1 MNFFAQQD
9 RARKQTWRLLWL
21 LLFAVIII
29 IAVTDLVV
37 TLGAYFLL
45 DTPLVWG
52 WFSYQVFDGVLLL
65 AIVIFAL
72 RRLYQLRGGGES
84 IARMVKARQVLRNAS
99 SLEEKRLL
107 NVVDEMAIAAGVAV
121 PSVWVMDKE
130 DGINA
135 FAAGYSPNQAVIVV
149 TSGALAQLKREELQ
163 GVIGHEF
170 GHILN
175 GDMRLNVKLIGI
187 LAGIVVVGEAGL
199 LVIRLGASADDG
211 AFAIIPFGA
220 FIAAVGYIGVFCGRM
235 IKAAV
240 SRQREFLA
248 DASSVQFTRNPDGL
262 VSALEKIRHGNG
274 TLIKNA
280 YAGEMSHMFFGQS
293 FVAKV
298 FADQLATHPSID
310 ERLASLG
317 GRALQAPAQAQPQAS
332 ITAAFLAW
340 GKGLLA
346 PVLEPASDTATT
358 PTPAPAAVTPDSDGA
373 MANFAGDT
381 APTILARVGQAT
393 PQHVELASEL
403 LAAMP
408 GALRQSLN
416 TPPGARCAVYAY
428 LMSSDAAVLAIQMR
442 TLAQAD
448 ETVMATQLTEV
459 TMALQALGP
468 KARLTVL
475 ALALP
480 ALRQMT
486 QTARDV
492 FLRAVDELVLADQQ
506 TTLSEFVLQT
516 ILHWQLSAKATRAE
530 PVRSRTL
537 ASVTAEIVLLLTTL
551 ARAGSAD
558 PKAQAFAFARGMG
571 RLNLSG
577 EMPAAARLDA
587 KVLSAALTR
596 LRQLTPMRKPPLI
609 LACVD
614 TALAD
619 RALLVAEFELLRTI
633 GMAIDCPMPPLL
645 ASQAV
650 S

>member
-1 MNFFAQQD
+1 MNFFAQQE
-9 RARKQTWRLLWL
+9 RARRQTGRLVWL
-21 LLFAVIII
+21 LLAAVLVVIL
-29 IAVTDLVV
+29 VTDVVV
-37 TLGAYFLL
+37 TLGAYFALDAPLL
-45 DTPLVWG
+45 WG
-52 WFSYQVFDGVLLL
+52 WFSYQVFDGVVLL
-65 AIVIFAL
+65 AIIVFAL

-84 IARMVKARQVLRNAS
+84 IAKMVKARQVLRNAS

-130 DGINA
+130 EAINA

-149 TSGALAQLKREELQ
+149 THGALAQLNREELQ

-175 GDMRLNVKLIGI
+175 GDMQLNVRLIGI

-211 AFAIIPFGA
+211 AIAIIPFGA

-262 VSALEKIRHGNG
+262 VGALEKIRRGNG

-310 ERLASLG
+310 ERLASIT
-317 GRALQAPAQAQPQAS
+317 GRTPQALPPSSDSAPA
-332 ITAAFLAW
+332 
-340 GKGLLA
+340 
-346 PVLEPASDTATT
+346 EPATDKEEEMVETAL
-358 PTPAPAAVTPDSDGA
+358 AIFG
-373 MANFAGDT
+373 GDT
-381 APTILARVGQAT
+381 ARSIVAQVGNATLQHMALAGQ
-393 PQHVELASEL
+393 Q

-408 GALRQSLN
+408 NALRQSLN
-416 TPPGARCAVYAY
+416 TPQGARCAMYAY
-428 LMSSDAAVLAIQMR
+428 LISSDAAVLAIQMR
-442 TLAQAD
+442 ALTQAGD
-448 ETVMATQLTEV
+448 GAMTTQVTEV
-459 TMALQALGP
+459 TTALQALGP

-486 QTARDV
+486 QAARDV
-492 FLRAVDELVLADQQ
+492 FLLAVDELVLADQQ
-506 TTLSEFVLQT
+506 VTLSEFVLQT
-516 ILHWQLSAKATRAE
+516 ILHWQLSPKATRAE
-530 PVRSRTL
+530 PVRFQTL
-537 ASVTAEIVLLLTTL
+537 VSVTPEIVLLLATL
-551 ARAGSAD
+551 ARAGSAE
-558 PKAQAFAFARGMG
+558 PRAQAFAFARGMA
-571 RLNLSG
+571 RLNLSDD
-577 EMPAAARLDA
+577 MPPDATLDA
-587 KVLSAALTR
+587 KALSAALNR
-596 LRQLTPMRKPPLI
+596 LRQVTPMRKPPLI

-619 RALLVAEFELLRTI
+619 RQLLVAEFELLRTI
-633 GMAIDCPMPPLL
+633 GMAIDCPMPPALETQSI
-645 ASQAV
+645 A
-650 S
+650 

>member
-1 MNFFAQQD
+1 MDFFAKQES
-9 RARKQTWRLLWL
+9 ARKSTFRLI
-21 LLFAVIII
+21 LLFLVAVFGVIL
-29 IAVTDLVV
+29 ATDLVLALGYYFV
-37 TLGAYFLL
+37 LDGPFHLRLFQYPTL
-45 DTPLVWG
+45 DEVI
-52 WFSYQVFDGVLLL
+52 LL
-65 AIVIFAL
+65 AIVFFAL
-72 RRLYQLRGGGES
+72 RRLYQLRDGGES
-84 IARMVKARQVLRNAS
+84 VAKMVKARQVLRNAS

-149 TSGALAQLKREELQ
+149 TSGALAKLNREELQ

-175 GDMRLNVKLIGI
+175 GDMRLNVRLIGI

-274 TLIKNA
+274 TLVKNA
-280 YAGEMSHMFFGQS
+280 YAGEMSHMFFGQAFS
-293 FVAKV
+293 AKA
-298 FADQLATHPSID
+298 FADLLATHPSID
-310 ERLASLG
+310 DRLTSLTGRKPQALPPSMVTPPAQPASLSPESDADAAMAGFG
-317 GRALQAPAQAQPQAS
+317 GDLARTMLAQV
-332 ITAAFLAW
+332 
-340 GKGLLA
+340 G
-346 PVLEPASDTATT
+346 TAT
-358 PTPAPAAVTPDSDGA
+358 PE
-373 MANFAGDT
+373 
-381 APTILARVGQAT
+381 
-393 PQHVELASEL
+393 HVELASRQ

-408 GALRQSLN
+408 DALRQSLN
-416 TPPGARCAVYAY
+416 TPQGARCAVFAY
-428 LMSSDAAVLAIQMR
+428 LISSDAAVLAIQVRALTKAGDGAMVDK
-442 TLAQAD
+442 LA
-448 ETVMATQLTEV
+448 EVAT
-459 TMALQALGP
+459 ALQALGP

-480 ALRQMT
+480 ALRQMD

-492 FLRAVDELVLADQQ
+492 FLVAVDELVMADQQ
-506 TTLSEFVLQT
+506 VTLSEFVLRT
-516 ILHWQLSAKATRAE
+516 ILQWQLSASATRAE
-530 PVRSRTL
+530 RVRFQTI
-537 ASVTAEIVLLLTTL
+537 ASVKDDVVLLLATL
-551 ARAGSAD
+551 ARAGSD
-558 PKAQAFAFARGMG
+558 NPKAQALAFDRG
-571 RLNLSG
+571 
-577 EMPAAARLDA
+577 AARIKLLANFPAGATLDA
-587 KVLSAALTR
+587 KALSAALNR
-596 LRQLTPMRKPPLI
+596 LRQLSPLKKPQLI

-619 RALLVAEFELLRTI
+619 GKLLVAEFELLRTI
-633 GMAIDCPMPPLL
+633 GMAIDCPMPPMLETQ
-645 ASQAV
+645 SIV
-650 S
+650 

>member
-21 LLFAVIII
+21 LLFAVVII

-45 DTPLVWG
+45 DTPLLWG

-84 IARMVKARQVLRNAS
+84 IAKMVKARQVRRNAS

-121 PSVWVMDKE
+121 PSVWVMNKE

-149 TSGALAQLKREELQ
+149 TSGALAKLNREELQ

-175 GDMRLNVKLIGI
+175 GDMRLNVRLIGI

-262 VSALEKIRHGNG
+262 VSALEKIRHSNG

-310 ERLASLG
+310 ERLASLT
-317 GRALQAPAQAQPQAS
+317 GRALQAPVQGQPQAS
-332 ITAAFLAW
+332 ITTAFVAW
-340 GKGLLA
+340 CKGLLA
-346 PVLEPASDTATT
+346 PAQEPACDTATS
-358 PTPAPAAVTPDSDGA
+358 PTPVPAGVTPDSDAVIAG
-373 MANFAGDT
+373 FAGDT
-381 APTILARVGQAT
+381 AHTVLAQVGNAT
-393 PQHVELASEL
+393 PEHVELASQQ

-408 GALRQSLN
+408 EALRQSLN
-416 TPPGARCAVYAY
+416 TPQGARCAVFAY
-428 LMSSDAAVLAIQMR
+428 LISSDAAVLAIQMR
-442 TLAQAD
+442 ALTQAGD
-448 ETVMATQLTEV
+448 AVTATQLTELATV
-459 TMALQALGP
+459 LQALGP

-492 FLRAVDELVLADQQ
+492 FLRALDELVLADQQ

-516 ILHWQLSAKATRAE
+516 ILHWQLSAKATRAQ
-530 PVRSRTL
+530 RARFQTL
-537 ASVTAEIVLLLTTL
+537 AAVKDDVVLLLATL
-551 ARAGSAD
+551 ARAGSPE
-558 PKAQAFAFARGMG
+558 PKAQALAFARGMQ
-571 RLNLSG
+571 RLNL
-577 EMPAAARLDA
+577 PQDLPPDA
-587 KVLSAALTR
+587 GLHANALNAALTH

-619 RALLVAEFELLRTI
+619 RTLKVAEFELLRTI
-633 GMAIDCPMPPLL
+633 GMAIDCPMPPMLE
-645 ASQAV
+645 SQTV
-650 S
+650 T